1 MGCIILKSSS
11 NIGFIGA
18 VCSFA
23 AVYAAS
29 SAPIPLYTIYQQQ
42 MNMTHADLSLSSVL
56 YFVGTVIALLFLPR
70 LSDFCGRKPI
80 IIASL
85 ILASAGCL
93 LFVFMEQSE
102 TFLLGRF
109 VQGLSCGLG
118 SACLSA
124 YIADLAKGKTAAAVV
139 TSAPMIGLAA
149 GPFASAA
156 LIQYGLFMEFI
167 YIILL
172 AVMVVCAV
180 FIILGK
186 ETSKAAPGAL
196 RSLLPKVSAPKNIR
210 RFLPAASAVFV
221 GTWAIGGFYQAFSAP
236 IAAEQLGTGSLLI
249 AAAVFSCLQAPNIIG
264 STAAGKIAS
273 PSAQKIGMIGFFF
286 STAAMVISL
295 GSGAVIAFLLSSAF
309 CGICWGMAYTGT
321 LHEILTRI
329 TPAQRAGVL
338 STIYIISYSGATVP
352 NLIVSRLGGG
362 FNLYEIGLGYA
373 VLVFITCALTLILRA
388 GHAKDK
394 DEVKKELKITGSI

>member
-1 MGCIILKSSS
+1 MKSSS
-11 NIGFIGA
+11 NIGFVGA

-29 SAPIPLYTIYQQQ
+29 AAPIPIYAVYQQQ

-56 YFVGTVIALLFLPR
+56 YFVGTVIALLFLAR
-70 LSDFCGRKPI
+70 LSDFRGRKPV

-85 ILASAGCL
+85 MLASAGCL

-118 SACLSA
+118 SACISA
-124 YIADLAKGKTAAAVV
+124 YIADLAKGKTAAAAA
-139 TSAPMIGLAA
+139 TSAPMVGLAA

-156 LIQYGLFMEFI
+156 LIQYGSSMSLI
-167 YIILL
+167 YIIIL
-172 AVMVVCAV
+172 ALMMLCAIL
-180 FIILGK
+180 IILGR

-196 RSLLPKVSAPKNIR
+196 HSLLPQISAPKNIR
-210 RFLPAASAVFV
+210 RLLPAASAVFV

-236 IAAEQLGTGSLLI
+236 IAAEQLGTNSLLI
-249 AAAVFSCLQAPNIIG
+249 AAAVFSCLQAPNVIG
-264 STAAGKIAS
+264 STAAGKISS
-273 PSAQKIGMIGFFF
+273 PQAQKLGMIGFCI
-286 STAAMVISL
+286 STAAMVFSL
-295 GSGAVIAFLLSSAF
+295 GSGMVIAFLLSSAF

-321 LHEILTRI
+321 LHEILTQI

-338 STIYIISYSGATVP
+338 STIYIISYSGAAVP

-362 FNLYEIGLGYA
+362 FNLYEIGISYA
-373 VLVFITCALTLILRA
+373 VLVFIACVLTLLLRA
-388 GHAKDK
+388 ERNKNED
-394 DEVKKELKITGSI
+394 ELKEELKATDNI